1 MIPLGNCEENS
12 NASTAE
18 FAWSLPQGK
27 EQTTEKSRRKANYP
41 SICSLFSSLLEDNL

>member
-27 EQTTEKSRRKANYP
+27 EQTHLSFLGSIHDNCRKQA
-41 SICSLFSSLLEDNL
+41 IAQV